1 MVITQLFVYMFL
13 NNRQEKL
20 LRNVVDL
27 KIKNV
32 TGPDLEERIIAYVS
46 LRYFK

>member
-32 TGPDLEERIIAYVS
+32 TSPDLEERIIAYVS